1 MSDKEQQKDITYEQQ
16 IAKNEW
22 KKYGR
27 MGISFFLTFVACV
40 LFFFIVLRYQ
50 QFAAIIGQLI
60 HAAQPIIMGL
70 VIAYLIN
77 PVMKFCE
84 RHVLRLLTKKMKSEK
99 KAKKAARIIG
109 VTGAIV
115 FLLAVIA
122 LMIAAIVPSVVNS
135 ITTLAETM
143 PKHVESFTEMLEKK
157 HIGNSKVTALLES
170 GVDWF
175 TTNMDELAQDLLVP
189 TAQTYIVQITTG
201 VISGVK
207 TVCNFVIGIVV
218 AIYAM
223 MIQETLQ
230 GQSKKIVYAIF
241 KPRYGNVI
249 IHTVRKSS
257 KIFGGFISGK
267 IIDSAIIGVLCYIGC
282 LILRMPDSMLIAVII
297 GVTNII
303 PFFGPI
309 IGAIPTVLLVLI
321 QDPWKALYLLIFIIF
336 LQQLDGNV
344 IGPKILGDSTGLS
357 SFWVMFAILFSG
369 SMWGFFGML
378 LGVPSFAVVYYI
390 VGKAARYGVSKKH
403 LPESTEAY
411 IKARGVNE
419 KTNTL
424 RYTKLGETEEKPDEK
439 VEEKTD
445 ETSKKN

>member
-1 MSDKEQQKDITYEQQ
+1 MLEKEVQKENSEE
-16 IAKNEW
+16 IAEKNEW
-22 KKYGR
+22 KKYR
-27 MGISFFLTFVACV
+27 RIGITFFLTFAACV
-40 LFFFIVLRYQ
+40 LFFFMVLRYQ
-50 QFAAIIGQLI
+50 QFVGILGKFI

-84 RHVLRLLTKKMKSEK
+84 RHVLRLLMKKMKSEK
-99 KAKKAARIIG
+99 KAKKAARVIG
-109 VTGAIV
+109 VIGAIG
-115 FLLAVIA
+115 FLLVVIT
-122 LMIAAIVPSVVNS
+122 LMIVAIVPAVVNS
-135 ITTLAETM
+135 ITSLAETM
-143 PKHVESFTEMLEKK
+143 PKHVESFTEMLEEK
-157 HIGNSKVTALLES
+157 HIGNSKVTELLQT

-175 TTNMDELAQDLLVP
+175 TTNMDEFAQDLLVP

-207 TVCNFVIGIVV
+207 TLCNFVIGIVV

-249 IHTVRKSS
+249 VHTVRKSS

-267 IIDSAIIGVLCYIGC
+267 IINSAIIGVLCYIGC
-282 LILRMPDSMLIAVII
+282 LILKMPDAMLIAVII
-297 GVTNII
+297 GVTDII

-321 QDPWKALYLLIFIIF
+321 QDPWKALYLLIFIIL
-336 LQQLDGNV
+336 LQQLDGNI

-357 SFWVMFAILFSG
+357 SFWVMFAILVSG

-378 LGVPSFAVVYYI
+378 LGVPSFAVIYYI
-390 VGKAARYGVSKKH
+390 VGKAVRYGVRKKH
-403 LPESTEAY
+403 LPEATEAY
-411 IKARGVNE
+411 IMARGVNE
-419 KTNTL
+419 KSNTL
-424 RYTKLGETEEKPDEK
+424 RYNTPEQEAELKKEEKQQE
-439 VEEKTD
+439 
-445 ETSKKN
+445 